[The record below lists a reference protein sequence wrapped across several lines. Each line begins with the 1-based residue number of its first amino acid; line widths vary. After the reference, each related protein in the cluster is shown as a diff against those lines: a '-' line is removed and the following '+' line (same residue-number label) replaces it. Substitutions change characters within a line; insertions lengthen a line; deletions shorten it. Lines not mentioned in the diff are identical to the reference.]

1 MDEMLRIT
9 GGGVH
14 ATIVLSESQAS
25 LEIATDITRKH
36 GSICL
41 VAAVCPLHAAVII
54 THQAIAQTVLA
65 NLSPMANP

>member
-25 LEIATDITRKH
+25 LEIATEITRKH

-41 VAAVCPLHAAVII
+41 VAAVCSFHAAVIT
-54 THQAIAQTVLA
+54 THRAIAQAVLA
-65 NLSPMANP
+65 NLSPLANP